1 MATEPLK
8 NSGDFEQRPLKNSD
22 DFEQG
27 AVPQTSRRGFWS
39 MLVVMLGFTFFSAS
53 MFAGGK
59 LGVGMTFVKLLWA
72 VLAGNL
78 LLGAYT
84 GTLAFMAAKTGDS
97 VHILSRYAFGVRG
110 SYLPS
115 ALLAF
120 TQIGWFGVGIAMFAL
135 PVQKWL
141 GSRGMIQPD
150 NTGALW
156 AIVIITGVVMT
167 STAYFGIRSLTIL
180 SFIAVP
186 AIIILG
192 CWSSG
197 LVLFGKN
204 GIGLTGLLAAQP
216 SPESAIGATLAI
228 AISIGSFISGGTCT
242 PDFVRFAKGPRVAVW
257 TTVIAFF
264 LGNSLM
270 FLFGAIGTMG
280 CGMAD
285 ISDVLEIQG
294 LLVFAILALG
304 LNIWTTND
312 NAIYTSG
319 LGISNITGIPK
330 RFTVLFNGL
339 LGTVLAVWLNNH
351 FVGYLNFLN
360 VLIPPV
366 GAILITD
373 FFVRN
378 AGKYPEVKD
387 AKFVDVNWPAVIA
400 WAIGCGVAFVN
411 IGITALNGMGAAAA
425 VYIFLSVYFKNHPV
439 DNEKK

>member
-8 NSGDFEQRPLKNSD
+8 NSG

-53 MFAGGK
+53 MFIGGD
-59 LGVGMTFVKLLWA
+59 LGAGMTFTGLLWA
-72 VLAGNL
+72 ILAGNL
-78 LLGAYT
+78 ILGAYT
-84 GTLAFMAAKTGDS
+84 GTLAFMAARTGNS
-97 VHILSRYAFGVRG
+97 VHILSRYAFGERG

-141 GSRGMIQPD
+141 ESRGMIQPD

-156 AIVIITGVVMT
+156 AIVLVTGILMT
-167 STAYFGIRSLTIL
+167 STAYFGIRSLTVL

-197 LVLFGKN
+197 IVLFGKS
-204 GIGLTGLLAAQP
+204 GIGLSGLLAVQP
-216 SPESAIGATLAI
+216 KPDAAIGATLAI
-228 AISIGSFISGGTCT
+228 AMSIGSFISGGTCT
-242 PDFVRFAKGPRVAVW
+242 PDFVRFSKGPKVAVW
-257 TTVIAFF
+257 TTIIAFF

-280 CGMAD
+280 CGMPD
-285 ISDVLEIQG
+285 ISNVLESQG

-312 NAIYTSG
+312 TAIYTSG
-319 LGISNITGIPK
+319 LGLSNITGVPK

-339 LGTVLAVWLNNH
+339 LGTVLAIWLNNH
-351 FVGYLNFLN
+351 FVGYLKFLN
-360 VLIPPV
+360 RLIPPV

-373 FFVRN
+373 FFVRH
-378 AGKYPEVKD
+378 AGKYTEAKD
-387 AKFVDVNWPAVIA
+387 AKFVDVNWPAVVA
-400 WAIGCGVAFVN
+400 WAIGCGVAF
-411 IGITALNGMGAAAA
+411 IPAGIEALNGMAAAAA
-425 VYIFLSVYFKNHPV
+425 VYIFLSIAVQYFKDHPY
-439 DNEKK
+439 DGQK